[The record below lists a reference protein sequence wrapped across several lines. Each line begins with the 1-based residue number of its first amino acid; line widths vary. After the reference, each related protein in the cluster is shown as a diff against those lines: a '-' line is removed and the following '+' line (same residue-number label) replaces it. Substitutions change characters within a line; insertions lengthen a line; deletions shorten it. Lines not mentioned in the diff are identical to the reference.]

1 MQRLSGGRMVR
12 EFEGLQEAWGR
23 INELKSDFKVTYL
36 IWSPRWALFTT
47 VILMRTLRLRDNLVK
62 VTQQRKVPTLGL

>member
-1 MQRLSGGRMVR
+1 MQRLSGGRMVG

-36 IWSPRWALFTT
+36 I
-47 VILMRTLRLRDNLVK
+47 
-62 VTQQRKVPTLGL
+62 